1 MRRKDLPPVEE
12 RLLSNNR
19 YAPLLAVVEYRTR
32 TKWRYLPDL
41 LAVFRELCRHS
52 QTGSSF
58 SEESMSHFDVAAPA
72 ADSSLPNST
81 SAAPQY
87 GPIYSAY
94 PRMLVGF
101 GLLAI
106 WGAARVEALRYDADI
121 KSSLTAAAL
130 LAGLAG
136 YVYWMFCIHRIHKIL
151 REYTK
156 GTYPIAPWK
165 SVTYHFIP
173 GYSLYWIFKWPG
185 TLAKFVSSTSNSD
198 GKPLRMRGWL
208 PALALLVASVM
219 TSLFGFEKGI
229 GLQLLLLFG
238 AGLYVTRKLQDL
250 LPAPEPISLRR
261 LKQWKVAASAG
272 VGAAFSLLLFEAI
285 REFFSPHTPKLE
297 REHELVAIL
306 LVSVGVMIFLEP
318 LAEKVRDLLVHD
330 HLVLRTKKSWWL
342 RLAIFGILVFT
353 SLLHGMAHTAVDNW
367 MKDPDGHKKIAALA
381 AAMLI
386 SGGITYF
393 WIGAAHLHRPHA
405 TLSGAVG
412 GAALAVV
419 ISFGLASVVVAH
431 GNGSGDVT
439 NRLEE
444 HFALPGVP
452 LMVTH
457 QLENG
462 ALDIK
467 TLLFMAVPW
476 LLMGLAGGAVIDRR
490 WMHCC
495 AGSLALSVVVAGIVG
510 GLLLRFFSS
519 GWAQTFAHL
528 PAVAGWVVAL
538 IVCCSPRT
546 LGLDAAPSHSVHRAH
561 SPALASA
568 VASS

>member
-1 MRRKDLPPVEE
+1 VPIRK
-12 RLLSNNR
+12 
-19 YAPLLAVVEYRTR
+19 
-32 TKWRYLPDL
+32 TKRWCRADL

-58 SEESMSHFDVAAPA
+58 SEESMSHLDVAAPA

-81 SAAPQY
+81 SSATQY

-106 WGAARVEALRYDADI
+106 WGAARVEALRYNADL
-121 KSSLTAAAL
+121 KSALTAAAL

-136 YVYWMFCIHRIHKIL
+136 YVYWMFCVHRIHKIL

-185 TLAKFVSSTSNSD
+185 TLAKFVGSTSNAG

-219 TSLFGFEKGI
+219 TSLFGFENGI

-250 LPAPEPISLRR
+250 LPGPEPISLRR

-285 REFFSPHTPKLE
+285 HEFFSPQTPKLE
-297 REHELVAIL
+297 REHELLAIL

-318 LAEKVRDLLVHD
+318 LAEKLRDLLVHD
-330 HLVLRTKKSWWL
+330 HVVLRTKKSWWL

-367 MKDPDGHKKIAALA
+367 MKGPEGHTKIAALA

-405 TLSGAVG
+405 TLSGAFG
-412 GAALAVV
+412 GAALAMVV
-419 ISFGLASVVVAH
+419 LLGLSSVVSH
-431 GNGSGDVT
+431 RPNQT
-439 NRLEE
+439 NVNHNLEQ
-444 HFALPGVP
+444 HFAFPGMP
-452 LMVTH
+452 SIVTE
-457 QLENG
+457 QIENG
-462 ALDIK
+462 DMPLK
-467 TLLFMAVPW
+467 SLLVLAAPW

-546 LGLDAAPSHSVHRAH
+546 LGLDPAPSHSVHRANP
-561 SPALASA
+561 PALAGA
-568 VASS
+568 VATS